1 MRSARLSVF
10 SIIAFAALLSQ
21 STVFAVDHQNFELVE
36 LHKSAE
42 ASKAY
47 PLGSEPGGKRQL
59 HGFDVEKQAP
69 LKPGQFLPFLYIH
82 AGGEISVS
90 DNGVVKKPW
99 SSKSLVDK
107 GRVQLVQY
115 VASNLDATRQ
125 NQPFNDILKEKQ
137 FSSEQLS
144 TTIIVQTKNKMAL
157 IKAVVIK
164 KLAKNK
170 AKYDTVNF
178 VIDDEGVGLQRW
190 GIGNNGGAIF
200 VLDARG
206 EVLFAKDGPL
216 SETEIRSTIELI
228 ERQMS

>member
-1 MRSARLSVF
+1 MRSAGLPVIA
-10 SIIAFAALLSQ
+10 IIAFAALLSR
-21 STVFAVDHQNFELVE
+21 STVFAVEHQNFEFAE
-36 LHKSAE
+36 LNKSAE
-42 ASKAY
+42 SSKADQ
-47 PLGSEPGGKRQL
+47 LGSEPGQL
-59 HGFDVEKQAP
+59 LP
-69 LKPGQFLPFLYIH
+69 LLHIH
-82 AGGEISVS
+82 TGGEISVS

-115 VASNLDATRQ
+115 VTANLKATRQ

-144 TTIIVQTKNKMAL
+144 TTIIVQTKDNMAL
-157 IKAVVIK
+157 TKAIVIK
-164 KLAKNK
+164 KLAKKK
-170 AKYDTVNF
+170 AEHETVNF

-190 GIGNNGGAIF
+190 GLGNNGGAIF
-200 VLDARG
+200 VLDASG

-228 ERQMS
+228 ERQMK